1 MKYEILKNTICGLII
16 SATLIGMAIP
26 KESGMLDVV
35 LFAAMMTT
43 FLYIVLPTQKS

>member
-35 LFAAMMTT
+35 LFVTLMTA
-43 FLYIVLPTQKS
+43 FLYMVLPTQKS